1 MQRINPTCI
10 AITNEEA
17 QDIAHFIRT
26 ALERDWDH
34 HTNMFICRDAHEDGV
49 KRMNP
54 EMYELMQKL
63 ELE

>member
-1 MQRINPTCI
+1 MKRINNTCI

-17 QDIAHFIRT
+17 QDIADFIRT

-34 HTNMFICRDAHEDGV
+34 HTNIYICRDKHEDGV

-54 EMYELMQKL
+54 EMYELMQNL